1 MDRGLWKLPDGRVW
15 LRVKLGL
22 VLMGRVMFSKSLSQF
37 SVDRWGCVPSLLFG
51 LRPNY
56 GEGNEENGDLLQKVP
71 CIHCYTCGV
80 CGPAAGHCWPT
91 PLPETPG
98 HSRAS
103 LGLLW
108 GPAPFSWVLVKPGSV
123 CLLPPFLSEVA
134 SVLLL
139 TLCHPMDCSLPG
151 SPVNGILQARI
162 LEWVAISF
170 SRGSSWYRD
179 WTPISCDSCIAGSFF
194 TAEPGKPLELEKH
207 P

>member
-1 MDRGLWKLPDGRVW
+1 MAGVIAVTTFKRSHAYTAILVVYVALQPATADPHLCRRLLDTHGQVW
-15 LRVKLGL
+15 V
-22 VLMGRVMFSKSLSQF
+22 S
-37 SVDRWGCVPSLLFG
+37 P
-51 LRPNY
+51 
-56 GEGNEENGDLLQKVP
+56 
-71 CIHCYTCGV
+71 
-80 CGPAAGHCWPT
+80 
-91 PLPETPG
+91 
-98 HSRAS
+98 
-103 LGLLW
+103 LW

-139 TLCHPMDCSLPG
+139 TLCYPMDCSLPG

-179 WTPISCDSCIAGSFF
+179 WTPISSGSCIAGRFF